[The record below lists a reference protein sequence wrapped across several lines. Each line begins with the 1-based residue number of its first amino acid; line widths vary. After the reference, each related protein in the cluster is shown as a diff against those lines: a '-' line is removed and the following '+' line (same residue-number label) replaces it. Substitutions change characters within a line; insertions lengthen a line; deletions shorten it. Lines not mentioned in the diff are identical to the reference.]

1 MLTVR
6 QIVQHPS
13 VVSTMQAINIE
24 FPTLFRQEHHNLIWD
39 IKGPLQASNSNYH
52 HIDHYRPSPHAHP
65 VTTSTPTILV
75 VGSVVI
81 EPPVVVD
88 E

>member
-1 MLTVR
+1 SITMLTVR

-39 IKGPLQASNSNYH
+39 IKGPLQASKYESAQAVLGMLVVLKCNGMLL
-52 HIDHYRPSPHAHP
+52 
-65 VTTSTPTILV
+65 TSTL
-75 VGSVVI
+75 
-81 EPPVVVD
+81 
-88 E
+88 